1 MLSSWPASPLAVT
14 AACKCVGRWLQL
26 RANVLVVGFNYV
38 RGIDLAMCPTLILM
52 IGIDLAMWFLI
63 LRAYVTACSRARF
76 CLRVRAR
83 LFVFVLLSLNLRAS
97 RVGATTKSCA
107 CVYVCM
113 LVCMQAG
120 RQACMHVDIYHTHRR
135 VASVLSRG
143 PARADASRGRSNASS
158 FGAMACPRGR

>member
-38 RGIDLAMCPTLILM
+38 RGIDLAMCPTLTLM

-63 LRAYVTACSRARF
+63 LRAHVTACSRARF
-76 CLRVRAR
+76 CLRLRAR

-97 RVGATTKSCA
+97 RVGAITKSYA
-107 CVYVCM
+107 CVHGCM
-113 LVCMQAG
+113 FVCMQACMY
-120 RQACMHVDIYHTHRR
+120 ACM
-135 VASVLSRG
+135 
-143 PARADASRGRSNASS
+143 
-158 FGAMACPRGR
+158 

>member
-38 RGIDLAMCPTLILM
+38 RGIDLAMCPALTLM

-97 RVGATTKSCA
+97 RVGAITRSYA
-107 CVYVCM
+107 CVYGCMFVCLYVCM
-113 LVCMQAG
+113 H
-120 RQACMHVDIYHTHRR
+120 ACMHACRHTSHTQ
-135 VASVLSRG
+135 
-143 PARADASRGRSNASS
+143 ASRV
-158 FGAMACPRGR
+158 GAITGSRAC